1 MPAGRVVAGDVG
13 CEGVPLTVADKAGVC
28 VITKL
33 AVTVLEEIGE
43 PLFAAACAELTIVPP
58 ASRSAWVTVYVP
70 VQLIV
75 LPAANVVDGQVTV
88 ILLSVTLNEFAVK
101 ALLLSTEKVYVIT
114 WFGSVAVSGE
124 TLIASTNGG
133 VKTVAVALL
142 DVIVVVLNLA
152 LATA

>member
-1 MPAGRVVAGDVG
+1 MFAGRVVAGGRG
-13 CEGVPLTVADKAGVC
+13 CAGDPLTVADNAGVC
-28 VITKL
+28 VIATL

-43 PLFAAACAELTIVPP
+43 PLFAAACAELLIVPP

-75 LPAANVVDGQVTV
+75 PPAANVVDGQVTV
-88 ILLSVTLNEFAVK
+88 ILLSVTLNEFAVNS
-101 ALLLSTEKVYVIT
+101 LLLSTEKVYVIA

-133 VKTVAVALL
+133 VKTVAVALFE
-142 DVIVVVLNLA
+142 VTVVVLNFA
-152 LATA
+152 VAAA